1 MNNTSDTWYLKRGMC
16 GKSLIPTLVEI
27 PWDNSEENGKMFNTL
42 LNVGTL

>member
-1 MNNTSDTWYLKRGMC
+1 MC

-42 LNVGTL
+42 LNVSTL